1 MKPLLPVLVAVA
13 VGAAVPAQDRDPG
26 TIPATGR
33 DAFGF
38 PSPWLDAADRR
49 AFAVGNAIF
58 RANWVQA
65 PASAQGLDGLGPL
78 FHARS
83 CSSCHERDGRSR
95 PPAANEAARHGL
107 VLRIGVGADG
117 RPHPVYGSQ
126 VQQEAIAGVRPEARV
141 EIVWEERAGR
151 YGDGEP
157 FTLLAPRYALREPA
171 YGPPGADVRLA
182 GRTAPHL
189 LGLGLLEAIPV
200 ARLFELADPEDR
212 DGDGIS
218 GRVHQVPGADGE
230 RLVGRFGWKAGQP
243 TVRSQTAAAFVHD
256 MGLTT
261 SAHPREQLSDVQLAA
276 IAFASGGAPEVS
288 DHKLDRVAFYSA
300 HIAVPA
306 RRGTADPD
314 VRAGAALFAAFGCA
328 RCHVESHETGP
339 LATMPGHG
347 TLRIAPFTD
356 LLLHD
361 LGEDLADPTIDGDA
375 APGEWRTAP
384 LWGLGLIETVSGHQR
399 LLHDGRA
406 RGFAEAVLWH
416 GDEAFAARERF
427 RTASALER
435 RQLLAFLAS
444 L

>member
-1 MKPLLPVLVAVA
+1 MLVAVA
-13 VGAAVPAQDRDPG
+13 GCAMAPAQDRDPG

-78 FHARS
+78 FRARS

-95 PPAANEAARHGL
+95 PPAADETARHGL
-107 VLRIGVGADG
+107 VLRIGVGPDG

-126 VQQEAIAGVRPEARV
+126 VQQAAIAGVRPEARV
-141 EIVWEERAGR
+141 EIVWEERAGS

-157 FTLLAPRYALREPA
+157 FTLLAPRYTLREPA
-171 YGPPGADVRLA
+171 YGPPGDEVRLA

-200 ARLFELADPEDR
+200 ARLLELADPDDR
-212 DGDGIS
+212 DGDGIA
-218 GRVHQVPGADGE
+218 GRVHQVTGAGGE
-230 RLVGRFGWKAGQP
+230 RGVGRFGWKAGQP

-261 SAHPREQLSDVQLAA
+261 SVHPREQLTDVQFAA

-288 DHKLDRVAFYSA
+288 DH
-300 HIAVPA
+300 
-306 RRGTADPD
+306 
-314 VRAGAALFAAFGCA
+314 
-328 RCHVESHETGP
+328 
-339 LATMPGHG
+339 
-347 TLRIAPFTD
+347 
-356 LLLHD
+356 
-361 LGEDLADPTIDGDA
+361 
-375 APGEWRTAP
+375 
-384 LWGLGLIETVSGHQR
+384 
-399 LLHDGRA
+399 
-406 RGFAEAVLWH
+406 
-416 GDEAFAARERF
+416 
-427 RTASALER
+427 
-435 RQLLAFLAS
+435 
-444 L
+444 